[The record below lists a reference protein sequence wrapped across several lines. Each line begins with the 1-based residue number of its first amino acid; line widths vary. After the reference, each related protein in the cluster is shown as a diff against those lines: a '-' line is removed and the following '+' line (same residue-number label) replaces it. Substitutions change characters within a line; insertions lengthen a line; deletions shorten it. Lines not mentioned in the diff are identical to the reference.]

1 MLALLNFCNWAQIF
15 PRLQTVVT
23 KNVELKRSGRRHV
36 VFDADNSTCMDFAH
50 VAQRLFDCPIIQ
62 MGRIMAAEAADWK
75 NDEKLKDDLDR
86 YVKQNLKRK
95 EILDFVQKDF
105 PEYSWSFR
113 TLDRR
118 LRYFNMHYIDYETP
132 LAAVGAAV
140 EQELNGPGKLLGYRA
155 LNHKLRTEHNI
166 KVPRHLVYDM
176 LTEMDPEGL
185 EGRSVEKKTRKKK
198 QPFESDGPLWVVS
211 LDGHDKLCGY
221 QNWTFPLGIYGC
233 LDTFSRKILFLFVCH
248 SNSSPLVIGKK
259 YLEYLC
265 QTHKM
270 PRFMRIDRGTE
281 TGKMATTHVYLM
293 NKMGIMEDPVDS
305 VIYGPST
312 SNKIERWWRDLH
324 ERLEQYFKVQLAQLL
339 ASRAYDP
346 HSEHDRQ
353 LLAYAFTPIIQR
365 ECDVFVNN
373 WNTHRIRA
381 QANVLLPTGVPNHM
395 FLFPENYGG
404 SHFGIPVSREQLQE
418 VAEVS
423 GLLECI
429 RDCISPQLRRECE
442 HLIPD
447 PSTIES
453 CKAKLAY
460 LFLKRSVNEN
470 VA

>member
-1 MLALLNFCNWAQIF
+1 
-15 PRLQTVVT
+15 
-23 KNVELKRSGRRHV
+23 
-36 VFDADNSTCMDFAH
+36 MDFAH
-50 VAQRLFDCPIIQ
+50 VAQRLIDCPII
-62 MGRIMAAEAADWK
+62 IMAAEAANWK
-75 NDEKLKDDLDR
+75 NDENLKNDLDR

-95 EILDFVQKDF
+95 EILDFVQKEY

-118 LRYFNMHYIDYETP
+118 LRWFNIHYIDYETP
-132 LAAVGAAV
+132 LAAVGASV

-166 KVPRHLVYDM
+166 KVPRHLVYNM

-185 EGRSVEKKTRKKK
+185 EGRSVEKKK
-198 QPFESDGPLWVVS
+198 QPFESDGPLWTVS

-248 SNSSPLVIGKK
+248 SNSSPLIIGKK

-265 QTHKM
+265 QTLKM

-281 TGKMATTHVYLM
+281 TGKMATAHVYLM

-312 SNKIERWWRDLH
+312 SSKIERWWRDLH
-324 ERLEQYFKVQLAQLL
+324 ERLEQYFKVQLRELL

-346 HSEHDRQ
+346 HNEHDRQ
-353 LLAYAFTPIIQR
+353 LLAYAFTPVIQR

-395 FLFPENYGG
+395 FLFPENYMAAV
-404 SHFGIPVSREQLQE
+404 I
-418 VAEVS
+418 
-423 GLLECI
+423 
-429 RDCISPQLRRECE
+429 
-442 HLIPD
+442 
-447 PSTIES
+447 
-453 CKAKLAY
+453 LASQFRGNNY
-460 LFLKRSVNEN
+460 KRLPRFQVCLN
-470 VA
+470 VFRMAFPRN